1 MDYEG
6 QICRSPF
13 ERGSFMLP
21 VMVGCSHNACKFCGL
36 FRHVDYRILPIEQV
50 EAELKRVSLAGGS
63 PSRVFLGDGNA
74 FTLSTSELLC
84 ICDLT
89 HKYLPNVEQINMDAT
104 VTSVLDKSETELKS
118 LFDAGIRHLYLGI
131 ECALDDV
138 LEFMNKDHAVDEA
151 KRAISAMLEAG
162 LVFDA
167 HIMSGV
173 CGAGRGQENAHALAE
188 FFSEY
193 PPHNICNFDMN
204 LGSKTPLWNDYIKGT
219 FNPSDAI
226 EKFEEIKTFLTEVR
240 LKPGSDMFYDAVF
253 EHPPVRLMGNIATD
267 REKMIAQLDTFIEK
281 YKNVEKI
288 YSIWD
293 ANN

>member
-50 EAELKRVSLAGGS
+50 EAELKRVSLAGGN

-84 ICDLT
+84 ICDLI

-131 ECALDDV
+131 ECVLDDV

-151 KRAISAMLEAG
+151 KRSISAMLEAG

-240 LKPGSDMFYDAVF
+240 LKPGSNMFYDAVF

>member
-50 EAELKRVSLAGGS
+50 EDELKRVSAAGGN

-74 FTLSTSELLC
+74 FTLSTGELLT
-84 ICDLT
+84 ICDLINS
-89 HKYLPNVEQINMDAT
+89 YLPSVEQINMDAT
-104 VTSVLDKSETELKS
+104 VTSILDKSDVELKS
-118 LFDAGIRHLYLGI
+118 LHDAGVRHLYLGI

-138 LEFMNKDHAVDEA
+138 LEFMNKDHDMDEA
-151 KRAISAMLEAG
+151 KRAINALFDAG
-162 LVFDA
+162 LIFDA
-167 HIMSGV
+167 HIMSGI
-173 CGAGRGQENAHALAE
+173 CGEGRGQVNAHALAK

-193 PPHNICNFDMN
+193 PPQNICNFDMN
-204 LGSKTPLWNDYIKGT
+204 LGSKTPLWNDYVKGT
-219 FNPSDAI
+219 FRPSDCI
-226 EKFEEIKTFLTEVR
+226 EKFNEVKTFLSEVKLELGR
-240 LKPGSDMFYDAVF
+240 DMFYDAVF

-267 REKMIAQLDTFIEK
+267 RDKMMSQLDTFIEK
-281 YKNVEKI
+281 YKNSEKI

>member
-6 QICRSPF
+6 HICRSPF

-36 FRHVDYRILPIEQV
+36 FRHIDYRILPIEQV
-50 EAELKRVSLAGGS
+50 EVELKRVSLAGGN

-74 FTLSTSELLC
+74 FTLSTSELLS
-84 ICDLT
+84 ICDLI
-89 HKYLPNVEQINMDAT
+89 HKYLPNVKQINMDAT
-104 VTSVLDKSETELKS
+104 VTSVLDKSEAELKS

-131 ECALDDV
+131 ECAMDDV
-138 LEFMNKDHAVDEA
+138 LEFMNKDHDMDEA
-151 KRAISAMLEAG
+151 KRAITAMFEAG

-173 CGAGRGQENAHALAE
+173 CGAGRGQENARALAE

-193 PPHNICNFDMN
+193 PPYNICNFDMN
-204 LGSKTPLWNDYIKGT
+204 LGSKTPLWNDYVKGT
-219 FNPSDAI
+219 FKPSDAI

-240 LKPGSDMFYDAVF
+240 LEPDSDMFYDAVF
-253 EHPPVRLMGNIATD
+253 EHPPVRLMGNITTD
-267 REKMIAQLDTFIEK
+267 REKMITQIDTFIEK
-281 YKNVEKI
+281 YKNAEKI
-288 YSIWD
+288 FSIWD